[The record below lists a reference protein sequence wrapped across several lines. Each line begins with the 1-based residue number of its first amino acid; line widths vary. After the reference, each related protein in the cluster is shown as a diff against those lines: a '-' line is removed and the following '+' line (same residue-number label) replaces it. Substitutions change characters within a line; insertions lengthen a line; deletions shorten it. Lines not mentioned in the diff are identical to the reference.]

1 MRANNVPVHR
11 DTSVPGD
18 RAQLAPSDNV
28 VYGLV
33 TLGRSNSEQACGTD
47 PTCAD
52 SPGYLLGAAAANSTM
67 GRPCI

>member
-28 VYGLV
+28 AYGLE
-33 TLGRSNSEQACGTD
+33 TPGGSNSSQACGTD
-47 PTCAD
+47 PTCVD
-52 SPGYLLGAAAANSTM
+52 SPGYLLRAAAANFTM
-67 GRPCI
+67 G